1 MRDSKNGSAFI
12 QDLSSDPSLHGMEAK
27 ALESSKIC
35 FLTELEL
42 EQRFYV
48 CPLFS
53 LIEKVLFKTKLE
65 GALIILIIILR
76 TFQIVFRNLSQIT
89 HIKQT
94 TTLPNYEF
102 SVHKWNGWCSEQK
115 IDPHL

>member
-12 QDLSSDPSLHGMEAK
+12 QNLSSDPSLHGMEAK

-42 EQRFYV
+42 EQLFYV

-65 GALIILIIILR
+65 GALMIL
-76 TFQIVFRNLSQIT
+76 FQNIDRYVIDIDTYRYRYVSYLFEIFSYNKMLLFGLVFVL
-89 HIKQT
+89 
-94 TTLPNYEF
+94 F
-102 SVHKWNGWCSEQK
+102 
-115 IDPHL
+115 